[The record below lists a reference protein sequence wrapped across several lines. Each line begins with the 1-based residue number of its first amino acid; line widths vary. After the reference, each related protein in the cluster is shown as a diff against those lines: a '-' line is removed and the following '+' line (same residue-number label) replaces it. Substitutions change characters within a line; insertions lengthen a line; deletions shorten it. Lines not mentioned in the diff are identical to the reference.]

1 MPNTV
6 VYIDN
11 HGKMCACMATYV
23 GQHKDINICQAGKCL
38 KFKPGQEDNCP
49 TAQASFELSR
59 KVGIV
64 PIMAC
69 SEYEA

>member
-1 MPNTV
+1 MATV
-6 VYIDN
+6 IRITI
-11 HGKMCACMATYV
+11 HGKTAFVMERYS
-23 GQHKDINICQAGKCL
+23 GQHKDINICQSGKCL
-38 KFKPGQEDNCP
+38 KFNPGQADNCP

-69 SEYEA
+69 SDYEA